1 MIFDATKVIY
11 NTYSC
16 AISGMSRE
24 STKMDGRDS
33 VECQNWRKKG
43 QNWHFLNCL
52 SDTKDKARIVL
63 VFFKT
68 KEAKRG
74 NEAGDLQWA
83 AEIDFRERTS
93 SFSLKYWAIRP
104 SAVFGTRRKAAL
116 RGAGYAW
123 TSDLRSFDK
132 LLEVGVSPYL
142 GFIHSLS
149 TLSMFELN
157 EAVRGR
163 LIGPKTWDRIVG
175 NFFRNF
181 LQSVTV
187 GAVMG

>member
-1 MIFDATKVIY
+1 M
-11 NTYSC
+11 
-16 AISGMSRE
+16 
-24 STKMDGRDS
+24 KMDDRDS
-33 VECQNWRKKG
+33 AECQNWRKNR
-43 QNWHFLNCL
+43 QNWHFSNCL

-74 NEAGDLQWA
+74 KEAGDLQWA

-104 SAVFGTRRKAAL
+104 SAVFGTRTKAAL
-116 RGAGYAW
+116 RGEGFAW
-123 TSDLRSFDK
+123 VPDLRSFDK
-132 LLEVGVSPYL
+132 LREVVVSPYL
-142 GFIHSLS
+142 DFIPSLS
-149 TLSMFELN
+149 TLLMFELN

-175 NFFRNF
+175 NFFRIF
-181 LQSVTV
+181 LLSVTV
-187 GAVMG
+187 